1 LAIGNWKSA
10 MTSPVC
16 TSEKEMKQHGKKY
29 RAALEK
35 IEPNRK
41 YNLDSAIAKV
51 KEIAFA
57 KFDETVELTVWL
69 GVDPRKA
76 DQLVR
81 GTLVLPHG
89 LGKSKTVLVIAQG
102 DKLREAEEAGADIVG
117 GEDIVNRIKGGWT
130 DFDAV
135 IATPDMMRLVG
146 QLGKVLGPRGLM
158 PNPKTG
164 TVTPDVTTAVKETK
178 AGKVEYRVDKTGVI
192 HVGVG
197 KVSFDPEKLRDNAKA
212 LLDAVVKA
220 KPATA
225 KGKYV
230 KKVNLA
236 ATMSPG
242 VLLDEAAYA
251 K

>member
-1 LAIGNWKSA
+1 MAR
-10 MTSPVC
+10 
-16 TSEKEMKQHGKKY
+16 HGKKY
-29 RAALEK
+29 RAAAEK
-35 IEPNRK
+35 IEEGRK
-41 YNLDSAIAKV
+41 YTLDEGLAKLREV
-51 KEIAFA
+51 VAA
-57 KFDETVELTVWL
+57 TARKFDETVELTMWL

-81 GTLVLPHG
+81 GTVVLPHG
-89 LGKSKTVLVIAQG
+89 LGKSKRVLVITQG
-102 DKLREAEEAGADIVG
+102 DKLREAEESGADFVG
-117 GEDIVNRIKGGWT
+117 GEDVVDRIKGGWLDYDT
-130 DFDAV
+130 V

-164 TVTPDVTTAVKETK
+164 TVTPDVATAVREAK

-192 HVGVG
+192 HVGIG
-197 KVSFDPEKLRDNAKA
+197 KASFDDVRLRENAQT
-212 LLDAVVKA
+212 LIDAVVRA
-220 KPATA
+220 KPSTA

-242 VLLDEAAYA
+242 VLLDETAYA

>member
-1 LAIGNWKSA
+1 MAK
-10 MTSPVC
+10 
-16 TSEKEMKQHGKKY
+16 HGKKF

-35 IEPNRK
+35 VEPGRK
-41 YNLDSAIAKV
+41 YNLDEGLAKV

-57 KFDETVELTVWL
+57 KFDETIELTMWL

-81 GTLVLPHG
+81 GTVVLPHG
-89 LGKSKTVLVIAQG
+89 LGKSKRVLVIAQG
-102 DKLREAEEAGADIVG
+102 DKIREAEEAGADFVG
-117 GEDIVNRIKGGWT
+117 GAEMVERIKGGWL

-146 QLGKVLGPRGLM
+146 GLGKVLGPRGLM

-164 TVTPDVTTAVKETK
+164 TVTPDVTTAVRETK

-192 HVGVG
+192 HVGIG
-197 KVSFDPEKLRDNAKA
+197 KVSFDQQLLRENAQT
-212 LLDAVVKA
+212 LLNAVVRA
-220 KPATA
+220 KPSTA

-236 ATMSPG
+236 ATMTPG
-242 VLLDEAAYA
+242 VLLDETAYV

>member
-1 LAIGNWKSA
+1 MAK
-10 MTSPVC
+10 
-16 TSEKEMKQHGKKY
+16 HGKKF

-35 IEPNRK
+35 IEPGRK
-41 YNLDSAIAKV
+41 YNLDEGLAKV

-57 KFDETVELTVWL
+57 KFDETVELTMWL

-81 GTLVLPHG
+81 GTVVLPHG
-89 LGKSKTVLVIAQG
+89 LGKSKRVLVIAQG
-102 DKLREAEEAGADIVG
+102 DKIREAEEAGADFVG
-117 GEDIVNRIKGGWT
+117 GEDMVNKIKGGWL

-146 QLGKVLGPRGLM
+146 GLGKVLGPRGLM

-164 TVTPDVTTAVKETK
+164 TVTPDVTTAVRETK

-192 HVGVG
+192 HVGIG
-197 KVSFDPEKLRDNAKA
+197 KVSFDQQLLRENAQT
-212 LLDAVVKA
+212 LLNAVVRA
-220 KPATA
+220 KPSTA

-242 VLLDEAAYA
+242 VLLDETAYV